1 MFVSRFQKILVIL
14 YQSGETQ
21 IWYLIN
27 VLGAFHHT
35 VDCNYVHSGHNT
47 WMVPKRFG
55 SKFSF
60 LCGQDKVG
68 WKVAN
73 QKPILFIQKRQGF
86 KRLYW
91 WRASQIS
98 HVFNTITNFDKINFP
113 INEIHWIVLNF
124 HHHGADCWEHRKCKD
139 FFSQITLCSSKKSIS
154 LNGHFS

>member
-1 MFVSRFQKILVIL
+1 MFLAFLGPPTYVSINSTVNQQKLPFSDPTHQPL
-14 YQSGETQ
+14 C
-21 IWYLIN
+21 W
-27 VLGAFHHT
+27 
-35 VDCNYVHSGHNT
+35 HNT

-139 FFSQITLCSSKKSIS
+139 FF
-154 LNGHFS
+154 FSDHIM